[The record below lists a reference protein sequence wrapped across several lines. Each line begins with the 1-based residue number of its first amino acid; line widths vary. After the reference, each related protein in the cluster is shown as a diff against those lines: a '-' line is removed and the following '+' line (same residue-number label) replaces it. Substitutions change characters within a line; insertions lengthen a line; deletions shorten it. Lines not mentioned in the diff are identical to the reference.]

1 VEKHGL
7 DIDHLPEWETRLLTP
22 SEALGDLPAVT
33 VGDETARGVAHG
45 MRFVGGEMVNAPD
58 RSAMRVLDE
67 EGELLAVYRR
77 EGDHARPE
85 VVLAS

>member
-1 VEKHGL
+1 
-7 DIDHLPEWETRLLTP
+7 
-22 SEALGDLPAVT
+22 
-33 VGDETARGVAHG
+33 

-67 EGELLAVYRR
+67 TGELLAVYRR